1 MIRFFLYLILFIASI
16 IPFFLTAPVALES
29 KKWSRNENYLPVLQE
44 VKTIDAALR
53 IIENVYNTSA
63 KISNQLDTARFVNCT
78 NAFVK
83 EKFFHGYAQYS
94 VNQNWI
100 LVLLGKTW
108 SHFSG
113 IVNPNELIAY
123 SEGLCSQQAL
133 VFMELLKRKG
143 ITSRSVGL
151 GYPQG
156 PGHFLCEVRLNN
168 RWHLYDVTCEP
179 KWEKTKFPHESMAF
193 YLKNRNELENVYAHH
208 YKKEMIAKLL
218 ERVEYGET
226 NQMPAQ
232 RMQLLHTLTRFLVVL
247 IPVLLLIQC
256 VRNFK
261 PIHQRLKKL
270 TEVESEEELT
280 CVESPVL

>member
-1 MIRFFLYLILFIASI
+1 MIRFFLYLTLFIASI
-16 IPFFLTAPVALES
+16 VPFFITPSVALDS
-29 KKWSRNENYLPVLQE
+29 KKWNRNENYLPVLQE

-53 IIENVYNTSA
+53 VIENVYNTSA
-63 KISNQLDTARFVNCT
+63 SAARQFDTARFVNCA

-108 SHFSG
+108 FHFSG
-113 IVNPNELIAY
+113 VVNPNELMTY
-123 SEGLCSQQAL
+123 SEGLCSQQTL

-143 ITSRSVGL
+143 IASRSVGL
-151 GYPQG
+151 GYSQG

-179 KWEKTKFPHESMAF
+179 KWEKTQFPHESMAF
-193 YLKNRNELENVYAHH
+193 YLQHRNELENVYAHH

-218 ERVEYGET
+218 ERVEYGAT

-232 RMQLLHTLTRFLVVL
+232 RMQMLHTLATFLVVL
-247 IPVLLLIQC
+247 IPILLLSQC

-261 PIHQRLKKL
+261 PIGQRLKKL
-270 TEVESEEELT
+270 TVVASEEELT